1 MSKKVKLTKAQKIA
15 YDGLLGYGIIKHRV
29 FTDHVGSG
37 HRSEKYYFPND
48 QKVGKRVIKSLSQ
61 KGLIKRT
68 NPIQKLATAGKR
80 ELLIM
85 YLYN

>member
-68 NPIQKLATAGKR
+68 NPHSEVGYGWKERTADYV
-80 ELLIM
+80 LV
-85 YLYN
+85 